1 MGVSETYPIA
11 VELGKVALSPIL
23 AAMTAIWVFRRQQRE
38 QVHCFVGWDM
48 FQSGPEAEIP
58 YLAVQN
64 RSDRTVMIKAF
75 TYRSGLMRKAILHK
89 VAIYWEDPTDLRF
102 PMAVKAG
109 ETRKFRMDPKEAAQ
123 LADKTGKLAGLLH
136 RWFGLPRLSVQI
148 QTMAGANAST
158 SLEPI
163 TI

>member
-1 MGVSETYPIA
+1 MGANETIPII
-11 VELGKVALSPIL
+11 VELGKIAVSPIL
-23 AAMTAIWVFRRQQRE
+23 AAITAIWVFRRQQRE

-48 FQSGPEAEIP
+48 VQGGPEAEIP

-75 TYRSGLMRKAILHK
+75 NYRSGILRRAIPRK
-89 VAIYWEDPTDLRF
+89 VAIYWEDPFDLHF
-102 PMAVKAG
+102 PMGVEAG
-109 ETRKFRMDPKEAAQ
+109 ETRKFRMDPHEAAA
-123 LADKTGKLAGLLH
+123 LAEQAGKLTRLLH

-148 QTMAGANAST
+148 QTMAGADAWA

-163 TI
+163 TL